1 MQLKNK
7 FDLKLNLILKLIF
20 TMVFEN
26 VSPNI
31 NYPMIIDYMALCTN
45 NRESTSNNYNA
56 CVFCQKFGFQEPIE
70 IFIDENTATCPHCG
84 LDTVISVSEIPGW
97 DGTYISEIEYAQKKL
112 RILSGLYG
120 LLKPLDIIQPYRL
133 EMGTNVQKIFD
144 NSLYGFWEHEITKS
158 LNNELE
164 INKSNFLLNLSS
176 NEYFKCI
183 NSKDINV
190 DIISVKFLINKD
202 GDLKQIGMLSKKCR
216 GAMARFVLK
225 NKITNY
231 KDIKDFNDYGYS
243 FYKKDKNTITFV
255 KD

>member
-1 MQLKNK
+1 MIIISPAK
-7 FDLKLNLILKLIF
+7 KLNLISENFKFKVSEPIFFNNTLKLVEKLKKLSKKDIKHL
-20 TMVFEN
+20 M
-26 VSPNI
+26 NI
-31 NYPMIIDYMALCTN
+31 SDDLS
-45 NRESTSNNYNA
+45 ELNYNR
-56 CVFCQKFGFQEPIE
+56 FQN
-70 IFIDENTATCPHCG
+70 FSNTQDSENSKPAAFTFSGDTFVG
-84 LDTVISVSEIPGW
+84 LDINSFS
-97 DGTYISEIEYAQKKL
+97 ISEIEYAQKKL

>member
-1 MQLKNK
+1 MIIISPAK
-7 FDLKLNLILKLIF
+7 KLNLISENFKFQVSEPIFFNNTLKLVEKLKKLSKKDIKNL
-20 TMVFEN
+20 M
-26 VSPNI
+26 NI
-31 NYPMIIDYMALCTN
+31 SVDLAEL
-45 NRESTSNNYNA
+45 NYNR
-56 CVFCQKFGFQEPIE
+56 FQN
-70 IFIDENTATCPHCG
+70 FSNTQDSENSKPAAFTFSGDTFVG
-84 LDTVISVSEIPGW
+84 LDINSFS
-97 DGTYISEIEYAQKKL
+97 ISEIEYAQKKL

-133 EMGTNVQKIFD
+133 EMGINVQKILD
-144 NSLYGFWEHEITKS
+144 NSLYDFWEQEITKS
-158 LNNELE
+158 LNSELE

-202 GDLKQIGMLSKKCR
+202 GDLRQIGMLSKKCR